1 MKLWA
6 ASAMPSKISM
16 YLIPLL
22 ATLMSSVF
30 AGALPITARNLGHR
44 GVAVFSIIS
53 LVLAFLSSAAIWIDL
68 YLGSSPV
75 WLDLFGAW
83 FEVGTVNVSWV
94 LYYDLLTAHML
105 FTVTSVS
112 LAVHI
117 YAVVYMRNDP
127 HLSLFMSYLSMFTF
141 FMLVYVCGD
150 NLLVMLVGWEG
161 IGVCSYLL
169 IGYYGHRLAAVKSAQ
184 KAILVNRVSDGML
197 LWGVLWIWYYTGSL
211 EYDIVLLNDTSSIS
225 MFIVLSVLVGAMG
238 KSAQILFHVWLA
250 DAMEGPTPVSA
261 LIHAATLVTAGIYLM
276 VRMGPLMAGSDLVIY
291 IGSTTAF
298 MAGIFG
304 FFQADLKRVIAFSTC
319 SQLGYMMVSVGLGA
333 YGAEASMTHLMTH
346 ASFKA
351 ALFLAAGV
359 VIMSTNGNQHMARYG
374 GLSVTHSS
382 IFCFL
387 TLLVGCLCLV
397 GFPETSG
404 FYSKEAI
411 LNLAYC
417 TYNGGS
423 PAITYYAHTLLYIAA
438 LITSCYTAK
447 LFIQSFMYDFSG
459 PGPADTYNHNMKVTS
474 INAPKQTIGVL
485 LIMAMSILILDVLLK
500 IWVGT
505 SLISGIVLFIP
516 WGVKTLPFGLVIAGA
531 LSATALFPGSS
542 KQLYVIR
549 FSATRWGFDQ
559 LYARSLVNMVLDW
572 GRISWAA
579 GDKGL
584 FIVPSMPLAS
594 RGL

>member
-1 MKLWA
+1 
-6 ASAMPSKISM
+6 M

-22 ATLMSSVF
+22 STLMSSVF
-30 AGALPITARNLGHR
+30 CGALPLVSRNIGHR
-44 GVAVFSIIS
+44 GAAVFSITS
-53 LVLAFLSSAAIWIDL
+53 LTVAFLSSGLIWIDL
-68 YLGSSPV
+68 YIGSSPV
-75 WLDLFGAW
+75 WLDLFGPW
-83 FEVGTVNVSWV
+83 FEVGTVTVSWIF
-94 LYYDLLTAHML
+94 YYDLLTAHML

-117 YAVVYMRNDP
+117 YAVVYMRSDP
-127 HLSLFMSYLSMFTF
+127 HLSLFMSYLSLFTF

-169 IGYYGHRLAAVKSAQ
+169 IGYYSHRLAAVKSAQ

-197 LWGVLWIWYYTGSL
+197 LWGVLWIWYYTGCL
-211 EYDIVLLNDTSSIS
+211 EYDLVLLNDTSSIS
-225 MFIVLSVLVGAMG
+225 MFILLSVLVGAMG

-276 VRMGPLMAGSDLVIY
+276 VRLSPFVAGSDLVILV
-291 IGSTTAF
+291 GSLTAF
-298 MAGIFG
+298 MAGVFG

-319 SQLGYMMVSVGLGA
+319 SQLGYMMVSVGLGEF
-333 YGAEASMTHLMTH
+333 GAEASMTHLMTH

-351 ALFLAAGV
+351 AFFLAAGV
-359 VIMSTNGNQHMARYG
+359 IIMSTSGNQHMARYG
-374 GLSVTHSS
+374 GLSVSHCS

-387 TLLVGCLCLV
+387 TLLVGCLSLV

-411 LNLAYC
+411 LNLSYSFV
-417 TYNGGS
+417 NGGS
-423 PAITYYAHTLLYIAA
+423 LAISYYAHILLYVGA
-438 LITSCYTAK
+438 LITATYTAK
-447 LFIQSFMYDFSG
+447 LFFQSFFYDFSG
-459 PGPADTYNHNMKVTS
+459 PLVVSDLHGT
-474 INAPKQTIGVL
+474 PKRGKMNLL
-485 LIMAMSILILDVLLK
+485 LIIAMSILLFDIILK

-505 SLISGIVLFIP
+505 SLLGGILFFIP
-516 WGVKTLPFGLVIAGA
+516 WGVKTLPFGLVIAGI
-531 LSATALFPGSS
+531 LSATALAPGSS
-542 KQLYVIR
+542 NQLYILR
-549 FSATRWGFDQ
+549 FCATRWGFDQ

-572 GRISWAA
+572 GRISWSA

-584 FIVPSMPLAS
+584 FVVPPLK
-594 RGL
+594 G

>member
-1 MKLWA
+1 M
-6 ASAMPSKISM
+6 IS
-16 YLIPLL
+16 
-22 ATLMSSVF
+22 
-30 AGALPITARNLGHR
+30 RNLGHR
-44 GVAVFSIIS
+44 GVAVFSILC
-53 LVLAFLSSAAIWIDL
+53 LVVSFISSAFIWMEL
-68 YLGSSPV
+68 YLG
-75 WLDLFGAW
+75 GASVSINLMGDW
-83 FEVGTVNVSWV
+83 FSVGTVTVSWIF
-94 LYYDLLTAHML
+94 YFDLLTAHML

-117 YAVVYMRNDP
+117 FAVVYMRSDP
-127 HLSLFMSYLSMFTF
+127 HLSLFMSYLSLFTF

-161 IGVCSYLL
+161 IGICSYLL
-169 IGYYGHRLAAVKSAQ
+169 IGYYSHRLAAVKSAQ

-197 LWGVLWIWYYTGSL
+197 LWGVLCLWYYTGSL
-211 EYDIVLLNDTSSIS
+211 EYDLILLNDTSSIS
-225 MFIVLSVLVGAMG
+225 MFIVISVLIGAMG

-276 VRMGPLMAGSDLVIY
+276 VRLGPFMAGSDLVIFV
-291 IGSTTAF
+291 GCCTAF
-298 MAGIFG
+298 MAGVFG

-319 SQLGYMMVSVGLGA
+319 SQLGYMMVSVGLGEF
-333 YGAEASMTHLMTH
+333 GAEASMSHLMTH

-359 VIMSTNGNQHMARYG
+359 IIMSASGNQHMGRYG
-374 GLSVTHSS
+374 GLSVSHCS

-387 TLLVGCLCLV
+387 TLLVGSLSLV

-411 LNLAYC
+411 LNLSYSF
-417 TYNGGS
+417 YNGGS
-423 PAITYYAHTLLYIAA
+423 VAVAYYAHTLLYITA

-447 LFIQSFMYDFSG
+447 LFYQSFMYDFSG
-459 PGPADTYNHNMKVTS
+459 PLVNMNSHDVVKTD
-474 INAPKQTIGVL
+474 PL
-485 LIMAMSILILDVLLK
+485 LIAAMTILVLDIIFK

-505 SLISGIVLFIP
+505 SLLSGILLFIP

-531 LSATALFPGSS
+531 LSATALSPGSS
-542 KQLYVIR
+542 KQLYILR

-559 LYARSLVNMVLDW
+559 LYARSMVNMVLDW

-579 GDKGL
+579 GDKGI
-584 FIVPSMPLAS
+584 FIIGPLKV
-594 RGL
+594 

>member
-1 MKLWA
+1 
-6 ASAMPSKISM
+6 M

-30 AGALPITARNLGHR
+30 SGALPMVSRNLGHR
-44 GVAVFSIIS
+44 GVAVFSILS
-53 LVLAFLSSAAIWIDL
+53 LTIAFISSALIWIDL
-68 YLGSSPV
+68 YIGSAPV
-75 WLDLFGAW
+75 WLDLFGPW
-83 FEVGTVNVSWV
+83 FEVGTVTVSWIF
-94 LYYDLLTAHML
+94 YYDLLTAHML

-117 YAVVYMRNDP
+117 YAVVYMRSDP
-127 HLSLFMSYLSMFTF
+127 HLSLFMSYLSLFTF

-169 IGYYGHRLAAVKSAQ
+169 IGYYSHRLAAVKSAQ

-197 LWGVLWIWYYTGSL
+197 LWGVLWIWYYTGCL
-211 EYDIVLLNDTSSIS
+211 EYDLVLLNETSSIS
-225 MFIVLSVLVGAMG
+225 MFIVISVLIGAMG

-276 VRMGPLMAGSDLVIY
+276 VRLGPFMAGSDLVILV
-291 IGSTTAF
+291 GCLTAF
-298 MAGIFG
+298 MAGVFG

-319 SQLGYMMVSVGLGA
+319 SQLGYMMVSVGLGDF
-333 YGAEASMTHLMTH
+333 GAEASMTHLMTH

-359 VIMSTNGNQHMARYG
+359 IIMSTSGNQHMARYG
-374 GLSVTHSS
+374 GLSVSHCS

-387 TLLVGCLCLV
+387 TLLVGCLSLV

-411 LNLAYC
+411 LNLSYSFF
-417 TYNGGS
+417 NGGS
-423 PAITYYAHTLLYIAA
+423 LAVAYYAHTLLYITA

-447 LFIQSFMYDFSG
+447 LFFQSFMYDFSG
-459 PGPADTYNHNMKVTS
+459 PLNHTPVHQGEIPHGGKTN
-474 INAPKQTIGVL
+474 PL
-485 LIMAMSILILDVLLK
+485 LIVAMTILILDIILK

-505 SLISGIVLFIP
+505 SLLSGILLFIP

-531 LSATALFPGSS
+531 LSATALAPGSS
-542 KQLYVIR
+542 KQLYLLR

-559 LYARSLVNMVLDW
+559 LYARTIVNMVLDW

-584 FIVPSMPLAS
+584 FIVPQMRS
-594 RGL
+594 